1 MKNFIISIVIIGLLL
16 FGGYYFYMYQEL
28 VNEQEEVH
36 LYNQSIVNG
45 EAVESNDIIVDDHG
59 RLMISV
65 AAIQTGID
73 SDVYLSGSKS
83 RIYVPLLGKTL
94 RLETSKL
101 TQFVRQHVES
111 INIPIIQKDD
121 KRYVEFDV
129 IQALYGLTIKQYPS
143 YNSFV
148 VDNRTLSADKNISG
162 KVKLFGKTD
171 EGMKSMGKF
180 KTTSLVVLNE
190 DSGYSQVLTDNGE
203 IAYVKKETLEA
214 TDKINFF
221 VDEPLNKAR
230 INNNLPNNFTVSWH
244 QLSRFSKIS
253 DIGPQETLPIDV
265 ISPTWFAL
273 NVEGIVINE
282 ASRDYVNKAHDKGYD
297 VWGLYSNS
305 FKPEWTKDLF
315 ASDDYSKQ
323 SIAQLL
329 IYSALYDLDGINF
342 DFENMYIGNKADF
355 VTYIAQA
362 TEQLQYQNL
371 RTSIDV
377 TVPWG
382 SDQWSKVYDR
392 VELSKLVDYMCLM
405 AYDEFWAASKKAGP
419 VASMEW
425 VERGITESL
434 KLIPRE
440 KLVLSLPLYMRTW
453 AIQGNGNAKSK
464 SMSWKTA
471 TALIEEFGSD
481 VVYDASSGQN
491 FLAYKKEG
499 SNYRVWLEDAFSM
512 KKRIEMA
519 NSYDLPGI
527 ALWSKGFATEETWK
541 IIEDVR

>member
-1 MKNFIISIVIIGLLL
+1 MIIGLLL

-28 VNEQEEVH
+28 LTEQQEVH
-36 LYNQSIVNG
+36 LHNQTLING
-45 EAVESNDIIVDDHG
+45 EAVELDDFIVDDHD

-65 AAIQTGID
+65 EAIQKGLD
-73 SDVYLSGSKS
+73 NEVYLSGSKS
-83 RIYVPLLGKTL
+83 RIYVPLTGKII
-94 RLETSKL
+94 RLETMKL
-101 TQFVRQHVES
+101 TQYVRQHVES
-111 INIPIIQKDD
+111 INIPIIKKDE

-129 IQALYGLTIKQYPS
+129 IQKLYGLTLKQYPA
-143 YNSFV
+143 YNV
-148 VDNRTLSADKNISG
+148 TVIDNRKLSIDNNPGG
-162 KVKLFGKTD
+162 KVKLFGRSED
-171 EGMKSMGKF
+171 GMKSMGKF
-180 KTTSLVVLNE
+180 KTQSLIVLNE
-190 DSGYSQVLTDNGE
+190 ESGYSQVLTDNGE
-203 IAYVKKETLEA
+203 IGYVKTEA
-214 TDKINFF
+214 LLAKDEIDYF
-221 VDEPLNKAR
+221 VDAPLNKPR
-230 INNNLPNNFTVSWH
+230 IDNNLPENFTLSWH
-244 QLSRFSKIS
+244 QLSQFSKIS

-282 ASRDYVNKAHDKGYD
+282 ASRDYVNKAHDKGYA

-305 FKPEWTKDLF
+305 FKPEWTKELF
-315 ASDDYSKQ
+315 ASDDYSRQ

-342 DFENMYIGNKADF
+342 DFENMYIGNQADF
-355 VTYIAQA
+355 VSYIEDA

-392 VELSKLVDYMCLM
+392 VELSKHVDYMCLM

-419 VASMEW
+419 VASMDW
-425 VERGITESL
+425 VEKGITESL

-453 AIQGNGNAKSK
+453 AMQSNGNAKSK

-471 TALIEEFGSD
+471 ATIVEEFGGD
-481 VVYDASSGQN
+481 IVYDENSGQN
-491 FLAYKKEG
+491 FLAYKKDG
-499 SNYRVWLEDAFSM
+499 TNYKVWLEDEFSM
-512 KKRIEMA
+512 TKRIKMA
-519 NSYDLPGI
+519 NDHDLPGI
-527 ALWSKGFATEETWK
+527 ALWSKGFATEEAWK